1 MTNIINVRIKDIIP
15 DPEIPLF
22 RGPIHSTVA
31 LQESIRLE
39 GIQQPLWA
47 RQDPKNASTYYL
59 IDGNR
64 RLHACRQL
72 GIKEVPVLVK
82 GVNAHG
88 ARCLALVANQTE
100 KFPDIVLDKEGA
112 VIGGNCLAAKLEV
125 DRPDVRRYM
134 VAEWMGVPS
143 DTIGALYR
151 LFSESVAVKRK
162 VEKGHL
168 AITVYSLF
176 KTAPDDVKEHLAN
189 RPGHVSANV
198 VRRTLRD
205 WDDIQAKIQG
215 KQEIVFDI
223 FDNEVLDDPLV
234 PVPVDEREVVISIRP
249 VDEEVTVAFCLNK
262 AISWLHKING
272 HDITPTDWFLLEKL
286 DSVYEGIKEDYAHS

>member
-1 MTNIINVRIKDIIP
+1 MPNIINVYTKDVIP

-22 RGPIHSTVA
+22 RGPIHTTVA

-39 GIQQPLWA
+39 GMQQPLWA
-47 RQDPKNASTYYL
+47 RLNPEDDSTYFL

-72 GIKEVPVLVK
+72 GIKEVPVLLKDVD
-82 GVNAHG
+82 AHG

-100 KFPDIVLDKEGA
+100 KFPDIVLGKEGE

-125 DRPDVRRYM
+125 DRPNVRRYM

-151 LFSESVAVKRK
+151 LYSESVAVKRK

-176 KTAPDDVKEHLAN
+176 KTAPDDVKEYLAK
-189 RPGHVSANV
+189 RPGHVSANI
-198 VRRTLRD
+198 VRRTLKN
-205 WDDIQAKIQG
+205 WEEIQAKIKG
-215 KQEIVFDI
+215 KQKIIFFDEGYT
-223 FDNEVLDDPLV
+223 NDPLV
-234 PVPVDEREVVISIRP
+234 PVPTNTREIVISSP
-249 VDEEVTVAFCLNK
+249 PEDPSVAYCLNK
-262 AISWLHKING
+262 AIGWLHKING
-272 HDITPTDWFLLEKL
+272 TEIIPTDWFLLEKL
-286 DSVYEGIKEDYAHS
+286 DSVFEGIKEDYARQ